1 MIDPPFLDEAIVRY
15 IHRDQLKRYG
25 GRDGVRDE
33 NSLKSAI
40 AMPHAGFGGQFLHH
54 YPFGMAAAYAFHLAE
69 NQPFIDGNKR
79 TALATALTFLEACGI
94 SLKDPRSRL
103 FDAMIALGNRRLSK
117 DDLEHL
123 FTSLAQTPS
132 P

>member
-1 MIDPPFLDEAIVRY
+1 MMDPPFLDEATVCY

-79 TALATALTFLEACGI
+79 TALAAALTFLEACGI
-94 SLKDPRSRL
+94 SLKGHGARL
-103 FDAMIALGNRRLSK
+103 FNVMIDLGNQRLSK
-117 DDLEHL
+117 NDLEQL
-123 FTSLAQTPS
+123 FASLAQGHRP
-132 P
+132 